1 MDTLEQT
8 TNKKKTKASQIW
20 QYLVSWVEVKEINL
34 SFKVINQQT
43 WNEIYENIN
52 STSYEISFLSF
63 FFVFYPFHECAMKF
77 NLDRKKK

>member
-63 FFVFYPFHECAMKF
+63 FFRLLSLPWMCNEI
-77 NLDRKKK
+77 